1 MAIFFHI
8 YYLYWWNI
16 FRTRLKRLCV
26 SRLLNIW
33 NIWIWAILWRF
44 DRWNDTLLFYFNI
57 RENFRKLTHV
67 VLSGLSETVTHK
79 DSVLSHYHLFYDNVL
94 ELERKVL
101 TEGNIEYL
109 FLKLSISQSFKLMN
123 SNRSKTCEKFLLFE
137 THTVWH
143 MERVWVGTGPENL
156 TKIFL

>member
-1 MAIFFHI
+1 M
-8 YYLYWWNI
+8 
-16 FRTRLKRLCV
+16 
-26 SRLLNIW
+26 
-33 NIWIWAILWRF
+33 
-44 DRWNDTLLFYFNI
+44 FYFNI

-137 THTVWH
+137 THTV
-143 MERVWVGTGPENL
+143 
-156 TKIFL
+156 